1 MARIPAYRCFV
12 LAAGAFVL
20 AACATQPASQ
30 TLLDKKFESTAK
42 HYDKYRHEGQVVY
55 CKKEKP
61 ITSSIPAV
69 HCLSEDQLRQ
79 EVASF
84 ERWRNPVARP
94 VMPGTGQ
101 GGIGG

>member
-1 MARIPAYRCFV
+1 MASTHAYRCFL
-12 LAAGAFVL
+12 LAAGALIV
-20 AACATQPASQ
+20 AACATQPASH
-30 TLLDKKFESTAK
+30 TLLDKKFERAAK
-42 HYDKYRHEGQVVY
+42 HYDKYQHEGQVVF
-55 CKKEKP
+55 CKKEKF
-61 ITSSIPAV
+61 ITTSIPTV
-69 HCLSEDQLRQ
+69 RCLSEEQLRQ